1 MSKRAVLIT
10 LVIASLAMLSFVLG
24 FVCWQLGLALWAGLM
39 YRLAGLGMLIAF
51 SSLLLLGLLSLLAS
65 LGHDLRVYFS
75 AEARALRRL
84 LSLRVRCGDQRLRM
98 FEQVKQLRFWARI
111 KRQRLLA
118 RDDQR
123 HLRAL
128 FLAIDAE
135 LNIAKAQLTARHYQ
149 ALRKVLRHH
158 LKQADI
164 EAMLALRE
172 QLSCR

>member
-1 MSKRAVLIT
+1 MFKRAVLIA

-51 SSLLLLGLLSLLAS
+51 SSLLLLGLLSLLTS
-65 LGHDLRVYFS
+65 FSHDLRIYFS

-84 LSLRVRCGDQRLRM
+84 LSLRVRGGDQRLRM
-98 FEQVKQLRFWARI
+98 FEQAKQLRFWARI

-118 RDDQR
+118 RDDRR
-123 HLRAL
+123 HLRVL

-135 LNIAKAQLTARHYQ
+135 LKVAKAHLTAQHYQ
-149 ALRKVLRHH
+149 TLRKTLRHH
-158 LKQADI
+158 LKQADT

-172 QLSCR
+172 HWSCR